1 MNLRFATR
9 ASALA
14 RQQTGSVI
22 QALEQAWKDHH
33 LECSQV
39 VISTRGDRELTQALP
54 EIGGKGLFTL
64 ELEAEIL
71 AGRVDAA
78 VHSLKDLPVEA
89 EYATSVTDPGSG
101 SSAELILAIIGA
113 IPRREDA
120 RDVLVSAKGYTLQTL
135 PEGARVG
142 TSSPRRAAQLMANR
156 ADLRIENL
164 RGNVNTRIRKVEEGH
179 FEAIVLA
186 AAGLIRLGRA
196 DCISEWLSFEQMLP
210 APGQGA
216 LAVQCRSN
224 DKTTLQ
230 WLSAIDDTATRREVQ
245 AERAFLSGLGGGC
258 ALPVAAYATAVA
270 PDGFLLRGLV
280 ASVDG
285 RHVIRVE
292 GEGNDPQQLGERLA
306 EQALQAGA
314 SQLLK

>member
-1 MNLRFATR
+1 MSLRFATR

-14 RQQTGSVI
+14 RQQTRTVI
-22 QALEQAWKDHH
+22 QALEQAWTDSH

-78 VHSLKDLPVEA
+78 VHSLKDLPVEEA
-89 EYATSVTDPGSG
+89 GSAGFG
-101 SSAELILAIIGA
+101 SSAEPVLAIIGA
-113 IPRREDA
+113 IPQREEA
-120 RDVLVSAKGYTLQTL
+120 RDVLVSVKGYTLDTL

-142 TSSPRRAAQLMANR
+142 TSSPRRAAQLLANR
-156 ADLRIENL
+156 ADLEIGNL
-164 RGNVNTRIRKVEEGH
+164 RGNVDSRIRKVEEGL

-186 AAGLIRLGRA
+186 AAGLIRLGREDA
-196 DCISEWLSFEQMLP
+196 ISEWLTCEQMLP

-216 LAVQCRSN
+216 LAVQCRSD
-224 DKTTLQ
+224 DKATLR
-230 WLSAIDDTATRREVQ
+230 WLSAIDDAATRRAVQ

-258 ALPVAAYATAVA
+258 ALPVAAYATADA
-270 PDGFLLRGLV
+270 RAGLFLRGLV
-280 ASVDG
+280 ASLDG
-285 RHVIRVE
+285 RQVIRVE
-292 GEGNDPQQLGERLA
+292 GEGNDPQLLGEMLA
-306 EQALQAGA
+306 RQAVQAGA